1 MKRKQTSRKKPAP
14 RKDTHGALRQHLAKL
29 LDWQDA
35 HLDFDAV
42 LGDWPVAL
50 RGVRPPGAPHTPW
63 QLLEHL
69 RICQWDIL
77 DFSRNRNYR
86 ELEFSAYWPPTDV
99 PPSEPAWEES
109 LRAFRRDLEA
119 MKKLLANPKTDLF
132 ARIPWGSGQTVLREA
147 LLAADHNAYHLG
159 QVLLVRRLQGAWPR
173 S

>member
-1 MKRKQTSRKKPAP
+1 MRTKRATP
-14 RKDTHGALRQHLAKL
+14 RKTAPKKDTGGALRQHLVKL

-42 LGDWPVAL
+42 LGDWPAAL
-50 RGVRPPGAPHTPW
+50 RGARPPGAPHTPW
-63 QLLEHL
+63 QLLEHM

-77 DFSRNRNYR
+77 EFSRNPAYQ
-86 ELEFSAYWPPTDV
+86 ELKLADYWPPTPA
-99 PPSEPAWEES
+99 PPSDADWEKS

-119 MKKLLANPKTDLF
+119 MKRLVADPKTDLF

-159 QVLLVRRLQGAWPR
+159 QLLLVRRLQGAWP
-173 S
+173 SS